1 VKALFRSAPVQWTLG
16 LLLAVYLGI
25 VLKTLRWTRQG
36 LPDAEA
42 VWDAGGPVMVCFWH
56 SRISLS
62 PASWPLERAQEPR
75 ALISL
80 SADGEIVA
88 QAMERLGFPA
98 IRGSAAKKR
107 HQIREKGG
115 AAAFREIVRWLK
127 AGNCVA
133 IPPDGP
139 RGPVEQMTDGPA
151 LLARVTKAQV
161 LFLGLATKPCITLN
175 TWDRAV
181 FPLPFA
187 RAALIWR
194 RQPDVTSADDIEA
207 VRLTWTERLI
217 AVTQEAEAVLAQ
229 ADPA

>member
-1 VKALFRSAPVQWTLG
+1 VKSLFRSAPVQWLLG
-16 LLLAVYLGI
+16 LLFATYLRFTLG
-25 VLKTLRWTRQG
+25 TLRWRRHG
-36 LPDAEA
+36 MADAEA

-88 QAMERLGFPA
+88 QAMERIGFPA

-127 AGNCVA
+127 DGNCIA

-151 LLARVTKAQV
+151 MLARVAKAQV
-161 LFLGLATKPCITLN
+161 LFLGLASKPCLTLN
-175 TWDRAV
+175 SWDKAV
-181 FPLPFA
+181 VPLPFA
-187 RAALIWR
+187 RATLIWE
-194 RQPDVTSADDIEA
+194 RQPDVTADDDIEA
-207 VRLTWTERLI
+207 VRLAWTERLS
-217 AVTQEAEAVLAQ
+217 ALTRRAEATLA
-229 ADPA
+229 

>member
-1 VKALFRSAPVQWTLG
+1 VKALFRSAPVQWLLG
-16 LLLAVYLGI
+16 LLLATYLAI
-25 VLKTLRWTRQG
+25 TLKTLRWRREG
-36 LPDAEA
+36 MADAEA

-88 QAMERLGFPA
+88 QAMERIGFPA

-115 AAAFREIVRWLK
+115 AAAFREIVRWLRD
-127 AGNCVA
+127 GNCIA

-151 LLARVTKAQV
+151 MLARVAKAQV

-175 TWDRAV
+175 SWDKAV

-187 RAALIWR
+187 RAVLIWQ
-194 RQPDVTSADDIEA
+194 RQPDVTADDDIEA
-207 VRLTWTERLI
+207 LRLAWTERLC
-217 AVTQEAEAVLAQ
+217 AVTRAAEAALT
-229 ADPA
+229 

>member
-1 VKALFRSAPVQWTLG
+1 VKSLFRSAPVQWALG
-16 LLLAVYLGI
+16 LLLATYLRI
-25 VLKTLRWTRQG
+25 TLKTLRWRREG
-36 LPDAEA
+36 MADAEA
-42 VWDAGGPVMVCFWH
+42 VWDAGGPVIVCFWH

-62 PASWPLERAQEPR
+62 PASWPLGRAQEPR

-88 QAMERLGFPA
+88 QAMERIGFPA

-127 AGNCVA
+127 NGNCIA

-139 RGPVEQMTDGPA
+139 RGPVETMTDGPA
-151 LLARVTKAQV
+151 MLARVAHAQV
-161 LFLGLATKPCITLN
+161 LFLGLATKPCVTLN
-175 TWDRAV
+175 SWDRAV

-187 RAALIWR
+187 RATLIWQ
-194 RQPDVTSADDIEA
+194 RQPDVTGDDDIEA
-207 VRLTWTERLI
+207 VRLAWTGRLS
-217 AVTQEAEAVLAQ
+217 ALTRRAEASLA
-229 ADPA
+229 

>member
-1 VKALFRSAPVQWTLG
+1 MKFLFRSAPVQWLLG
-16 LLLAVYLGI
+16 LLFAAYLG
-25 VLKTLRWTRQG
+25 VTLKTLRWRRDG
-36 LPDAEA
+36 MADAEA

-80 SADGEIVA
+80 SHDGEVVA

-98 IRGSAAKKR
+98 IRGSAAKKQ
-107 HQIREKGG
+107 HQVRQKGG

-127 AGNCVA
+127 DGNCIA

-139 RGPVEQMTDGPA
+139 RGPVETMTNGPA
-151 LLARVTKAQV
+151 MLARRSKAQV
-161 LFLGLATKPCITLN
+161 LLLGLATKPCVTLN
-175 TWDRAV
+175 SWDRAV

-187 RAALIWR
+187 RAALIWE
-194 RQPDVTSADDIEA
+194 RQPDVADDDDIEA
-207 VRLTWTERLI
+207 VRQAWTERLS
-217 AVTQEAEAVLAQ
+217 ALTRQAEAAVE
-229 ADPA
+229 

>member
-1 VKALFRSAPVQWTLG
+1 MKALFRSAPVQWTLG
-16 LLLAVYLGI
+16 LLLAVYLNI
-25 VLKTLRWTRQG
+25 TLKTLRWTRLG
-36 LPDAEA
+36 MPDAEA

-56 SRISLS
+56 SRIALS
-62 PASWPLERAQEPR
+62 PASWPLARAQEPR

-88 QAMERLGFPA
+88 QAMERIGFPA

-115 AAAFREIVRWLK
+115 AAAFRVIVRWLK
-127 AGNCVA
+127 DGNCIA

-139 RGPVEQMTDGPA
+139 RGPVEQMTVGPA

-161 LFLGLATKPCITLN
+161 LFLGLATQPCITLD
-175 TWDRAV
+175 TWDQAV

-187 RAALIWR
+187 RAALIWQ
-194 RQPDVTSADDIEA
+194 RQPDVTAADDIET
-207 VRLTWTERLI
+207 VRLAWTDRLI
-217 AVTQEAEAVLAQ
+217 AVTHHAEAVLTGP
-229 ADPA
+229 DPA